1 MATAAQKHRKA
12 RLRRAHQRQSLER
25 NAAQGHTGG
34 PDTAKRSI
42 HENLPAQPSH
52 HKKDLPKHGAELKT
66 KERLISDIAA
76 GRKVIEMVGVC
87 PSQKEFDDMVA
98 RGKKR
103 KQSLTKFATAKGWVL
118 VGEDPK
124 VKDHWEISDEAKAA

>member
-12 RLRRAHQRQSLER
+12 RKRKAHQRQSLER

-42 HENLPAQPSH
+42 HDNLPANPSG
-52 HKKDLPKHGAELKT
+52 HKTDLPKHGAELKT

-76 GRKVIEMVGVC
+76 GRKVLIEVGTC
-87 PSQKEFDDMVA
+87 PSQKEYDDMVA
-98 RGKKR
+98 RAKKR
-103 KQSLTKFATAKGWVL
+103 KQSMLKYATQHGPWTL
-118 VGEDPK
+118 IDGEDPK
-124 VKDHWEISDEAKAA
+124 KRESWVT